1 MHISDIVVLLDRLDS
16 MRQQPSPVPQ
26 EEWDELAELFRG
38 AILHRVENRVQLER
52 LLTGMPNDTELIER
66 ADRLLSIHVY
76 EKGAQRLD
84 TVDMT
89 DQQLQSRAT
98 AFVGGFV
105 QYLRQAGRDS
115 LADRLEVLPVAVID
129 ERPLGWN
136 PPSVVGTNGRTEAT
150 ATAGLTDEDLNSLRD
165 EELRWPSMIGETDK
179 WSGHFEPWWDCVY
192 AAFDE
197 PFVEPNRYLDE
208 WMTGPLSHRKEAVE
222 AVFELWSADA
232 ALCIEGN
239 RVAVVRGAAEGIAG
253 FGDIHYVSRRVA
265 TDHEPTR
272 AMKSWLS
279 DAGPNGRRISELF
292 ATAASAPT
300 PTVVTLR
307 GLGVTTLPPIDSPT
321 FVRWLRLEDD
331 PYLGSLAGIEHFT
344 QLESLSIVDC
354 ALDELP
360 PGLTQLNL
368 TRLSLENTTLE
379 SIPDWLG
386 ELTTLTELDLSRRT
400 KDSEPKLTELPT
412 SLAGLTLLE
421 TVLVPHN
428 SLSALPTAVHNWTSL
443 RVLIV
448 NNNKIA
454 SLPEWIGDLKHL
466 TTLELQGNPISAL
479 PDEIGQ
485 LASLR
490 DLRLDDTELRTL
502 PTSIL
507 DLPDDCKINLWGT
520 NLPPA
525 LQNATTIADLHE
537 HFPPQ

>member
-1 MHISDIVVLLDRLDS
+1 MHLSDIVVLLDRLDL
-16 MRQQPSPVPQ
+16 MRRQLSPVPQ
-26 EEWDELAELFRG
+26 GEWDELAELFRG
-38 AILHRVENRVQLER
+38 AILHRVENREQLER

-66 ADRLLSIHVY
+66 TDRLLSTHVY
-76 EKGAQRLD
+76 EKGAQRLE

-89 DQQLQSRAT
+89 DQQLRSRAT
-98 AFVGGFV
+98 AFVGSFV
-105 QYLRQAGRDS
+105 QYLRQARRDS

-129 ERPLGWN
+129 ERPRGWN
-136 PPSVVGTNGRTEAT
+136 PPSVVGTNGPT
-150 ATAGLTDEDLNSLRD
+150 ATTATTWLTDEHLNSLRD
-165 EELRWPSMIGETDK
+165 EESRWPSMLEETDK
-179 WSGHFEPWWDCVY
+179 WSGRFEPWWDCVY

-222 AVFELWSADA
+222 AVFELWSAGA
-232 ALCIEGN
+232 ALCIEAN

-253 FGDIHYVSRRVA
+253 FGDSHYVSRPVA
-265 TDHEPTR
+265 TDREPTR

-279 DAGPNGRRISELF
+279 DAGPNGLRISELF

-307 GLGVTTLPPIDSPT
+307 GLGVRTLPPIDNPT

-331 PYLGSLAGIEHFT
+331 PDLGSLAGIEHFT
-344 QLESLSIVDC
+344 DLESLSIVDC
-354 ALDELP
+354 TLDELP
-360 PGLTQLNL
+360 RGLTQLNL

-379 SIPDWLG
+379 PIPDWLG
-386 ELTTLTELDLSRRT
+386 KLTNLTELSLGRRT
-400 KDSEPKLTELPT
+400 KDSEPKLTEIPP
-412 SLAGLTLLE
+412 SLAALKRLE

-428 SLSALPTAVHNWTSL
+428 RLRALPTAVQNWTSL
-443 RVLIV
+443 CVLRA

-454 SLPEWIGDLKHL
+454 SLPDWIGDLKHL

-490 DLRLDDTELRTL
+490 ELRLENTELMTL

-507 DLPDDCKINLWGT
+507 DLADDCKINLWET

-525 LQNATTIADLHE
+525 LQNAATIADLHE
-537 HFPPQ
+537 YFPPQ